1 MMPAKAGSSPGRR
14 QEADHVFAVGIR
26 QPAAAHVVEQHM
38 PLVPDTRR
46 IAQLDAADHRE
57 MHALVAAL
65 GAELDRR
72 GIFEQVGH
80 AAEVF
85 QVAAMAHQRAA
96 AELADAVEGGRGL
109 ENDRRA
115 AGRAVGAEKGM
126 G

>member
-1 MMPAKAGSSPGRR
+1 MP
-14 QEADHVFAVGIR
+14 F
-26 QPAAAHVVEQHM
+26 
-38 PLVPDTRR
+38 VPDTRR

-65 GAELDRR
+65 GAELNRR
-72 GIFEQVGH
+72 GVLEQVGH

-96 AELADAVEGGRGL
+96 AELADTVEGGRGL

-115 AGRAVGAEKGM
+115 AGRAVGAERHG
-126 G
+126 